1 MRDVHLRQV
10 DLNLLS
16 TLYALLEERHVT
28 RAAKRCFLSQSAM
41 SRSLERIRDTFGD
54 ELLIRTG
61 RTYERTVRGEWLLRE
76 LENLLPRLEALVR
89 GEPFDPAQS
98 RERIRVAVTDNGSIV
113 LLPALT
119 QRIRPAAPDV
129 TLEIVAWHDRSFED
143 VEAGKIDLALSPLA
157 APSPL
162 ETERLYKEDF
172 VCLLGADHK
181 LRSGRFTLKQYLE
194 LSHVVVTVLANRQT
208 FVDRPLADL
217 GLRRRVALSVPFFV
231 PAVAAVAG
239 SDLVL
244 TLPRKLA
251 KAVAGMAN
259 VRSVEPPPEI
269 KSFQYFMVW
278 HPRLTAEP
286 AQVWFREQLRIVAK
300 TI

>member
-16 TLYALLEERHVT
+16 TPYALLEERHVT
-28 RAAKRCFLSQSAM
+28 RAAKRCFLSQPAM

-61 RTYERTVRGEWLLRE
+61 RIYERTVRGEWLLRE
-76 LENLLPRLEALVR
+76 LESLLPRLEALVR
-89 GEPFDPAQS
+89 GEPFNPAQS
-98 RERIRVAVTDNGSIV
+98 RERLRVALTDNGSIA

-119 QRIRPAAPDV
+119 QRIRTAAADI
-129 TLEIVAWHDRSFED
+129 TLEIIAWHDRSFED

-157 APSPL
+157 ASSPL
-162 ETERLYKEDF
+162 ETERLFKEDF
-172 VCLLGADHK
+172 VCLVGADHK
-181 LRSGRFTLKQYLE
+181 LRSRRFTLKQYLE
-194 LSHVVVTVLANRQT
+194 LSHVAVGTL
-208 FVDRPLADL
+208 DRPLADL
-217 GLRRRVALSVPFFV
+217 GLRRRVALSVPFLV

-251 KAVAGMAN
+251 KAVAAMAN
-259 VRSVEPPPEI
+259 VRFVEPPPEI

>member
-28 RAAKRCFLSQSAM
+28 RAAKRCFLSQPAM

-61 RTYERTVRGEWLLRE
+61 RIYERTVRGEWLLRE

-98 RERIRVAVTDNGSIV
+98 RERLRVAVTDNGSIV

-119 QRIRPAAPDV
+119 QRIRTAAPDI

-162 ETERLYKEDF
+162 ETERLFKEDF
-172 VCLLGADHK
+172 VCLLGADHQ
-181 LRSGRFTLKQYLE
+181 LRARRFTLKQYLE
-194 LSHVVVTVLANRQT
+194 LSHVAVGAL
-208 FVDRPLADL
+208 DRPLADL
-217 GLRRRVALSVPFFV
+217 GLRRRVALSVPFLV

-251 KAVAGMAN
+251 KAVAAMAN

>member
-1 MRDVHLRQV
+1 M
-10 DLNLLS
+10 
-16 TLYALLEERHVT
+16 
-28 RAAKRCFLSQSAM
+28 
-41 SRSLERIRDTFGD
+41 
-54 ELLIRTG
+54 
-61 RTYERTVRGEWLLRE
+61 
-76 LENLLPRLEALVR
+76 
-89 GEPFDPAQS
+89 
-98 RERIRVAVTDNGSIV
+98 AVTDNGSIV

-119 QRIRPAAPDV
+119 RRIRTAAPDT
-129 TLEIVAWHDRSFED
+129 TLEVVAWHDRTFED

-162 ETERLYKEDF
+162 GTETLFKEDF
-172 VCLLGADHK
+172 VCLVGADHK
-181 LRSGRFTLKQYLE
+181 FRSRRFTLKQYLE
-194 LSHVVVTVLANRQT
+194 LSHVVVTVLANQQT
-208 FVDRPLADL
+208 LVDRPLADL

-239 SDLVL
+239 SDLVV

-251 KAVAGMAN
+251 KAIAAMAN
-259 VRSVEPPPEI
+259 LRSVEPPPEI
-269 KSFQYFMVW
+269 KNFQYFMVW

>member
-28 RAAKRCFLSQSAM
+28 RAAKRCFLSQPAM
-41 SRSLERIRDTFGD
+41 SRSLERLRDTLGD

-61 RTYERTVRGEWLLRE
+61 RIYERTVRGEWLLRE

-98 RERIRVAVTDNGSIV
+98 RERLRVALTDNGSIA

-119 QRIRPAAPDV
+119 QRIRTAAPDI

-162 ETERLYKEDF
+162 ETERLFKEDF

-181 LRSGRFTLKQYLE
+181 LRSRRFTLKQYLE
-194 LSHVVVTVLANRQT
+194 LSHVAVGTL
-208 FVDRPLADL
+208 DRPLADL
-217 GLRRRVALSVPFFV
+217 GLRRRVALSVPFLV

-251 KAVAGMAN
+251 KAVAAMVN

>member
-28 RAAKRCFLSQSAM
+28 RAAKRCFLSQPAM

-61 RTYERTVRGEWLLRE
+61 RIYERTVRGEWLLRE

-98 RERIRVAVTDNGSIV
+98 RERLRVALTDNGSIA

-119 QRIRPAAPDV
+119 QRIRTAAPDI

-162 ETERLYKEDF
+162 ETERLFKEDF
-172 VCLLGADHK
+172 VCLLGADHQ
-181 LRSGRFTLKQYLE
+181 LRARRFTLKQYLE
-194 LSHVVVTVLANRQT
+194 LSHVAVGAL
-208 FVDRPLADL
+208 DRPLADL
-217 GLRRRVALSVPFFV
+217 GLRRRVALSVPFLV

-251 KAVAGMAN
+251 KAVAAMAN
-259 VRSVEPPPEI
+259 VRFVEPPPEI

>member
-16 TLYALLEERHVT
+16 ILYALLEERHVT
-28 RAAKRCFLSQSAM
+28 RAAKRCFLSQPAV

-61 RTYERTVRGEWLLRE
+61 RIYERTVRGEWLLRE

-98 RERIRVAVTDNGSIV
+98 RERLRVAVTDNGSIV

-119 QRIRPAAPDV
+119 QRIRTAAPDI

-143 VEAGKIDLALSPLA
+143 VQAGKIDLALSPLA

-162 ETERLYKEDF
+162 ETERLFQEDF

-181 LRSGRFTLKQYLE
+181 LRSRRFTLKQYLE
-194 LSHVVVTVLANRQT
+194 LSHVAVGLL
-208 FVDRPLADL
+208 DRPLADL
-217 GLRRRVALSVPFFV
+217 GLRRRVALSVPFLV

-239 SDLVL
+239 SDLVV

-251 KAVAGMAN
+251 KAVAAMAK

>member
-1 MRDVHLRQV
+1 MRDVHLREV

-16 TLYALLEERHVT
+16 ILYALLEERHVT
-28 RAAKRCFLSQSAM
+28 RAAKRCFLSQPAM

-61 RTYERTVRGEWLLRE
+61 RIYERTVRGEWLLRE

-98 RERIRVAVTDNGSIV
+98 RERLRVALTDNGSIAI
-113 LLPALT
+113 LPALT
-119 QRIRPAAPDV
+119 QRIRTAAPDI

-162 ETERLYKEDF
+162 ETERLFKEDF

-181 LRSGRFTLKQYLE
+181 LRSRHFTLKQYLE
-194 LSHVVVTVLANRQT
+194 LSHVAVGAL
-208 FVDRPLADL
+208 DRPLADL
-217 GLRRRVALSVPFFV
+217 GLRRRVALSVPFLV

-239 SDLVL
+239 SDLVV

-251 KAVAGMAN
+251 KAVAAMAN
-259 VRSVEPPPEI
+259 VRFVEPPPEI

>member
-1 MRDVHLRQV
+1 MRDVHLREV

-16 TLYALLEERHVT
+16 ILYALLEERHVT
-28 RAAKRCFLSQSAM
+28 RAAKRCFLSQPAM

-61 RTYERTVRGEWLLRE
+61 RSYERTVRGEWLLRE

-98 RERIRVAVTDNGSIV
+98 RERLRVALTDNGSIAI
-113 LLPALT
+113 LPALT
-119 QRIRPAAPDV
+119 QRIRTAAPDI

-162 ETERLYKEDF
+162 ETERLFKEDF
-172 VCLLGADHK
+172 VCLLGAEHK
-181 LRSGRFTLKQYLE
+181 LRSRRFTLKQYLE
-194 LSHVVVTVLANRQT
+194 LSHVAVGAL
-208 FVDRPLADL
+208 DRPLADL
-217 GLRRRVALSVPFFV
+217 GLRRRVALSVPFLV

-239 SDLVL
+239 
-244 TLPRKLA
+244 
-251 KAVAGMAN
+251 MAN
-259 VRSVEPPPEI
+259 VRFVEPPPEI

-286 AQVWFREQLRIVAK
+286 AQVWFREQLQIVAK
-300 TI
+300 SI

>member
-28 RAAKRCFLSQSAM
+28 RAAKRCFLSQPAM
-41 SRSLERIRDTFGD
+41 SRSLERLRDTFGD

-61 RTYERTVRGEWLLRE
+61 RIYERTVRGEWLLRE

-98 RERIRVAVTDNGSIV
+98 RERLRVAVTDNGSIV

-119 QRIRPAAPDV
+119 QRIRTAAPDI

-162 ETERLYKEDF
+162 ETERLFKEDF

-181 LRSGRFTLKQYLE
+181 LRSRRFTLEQYLE
-194 LSHVVVTVLANRQT
+194 LSHVAVGAL
-208 FVDRPLADL
+208 DRPLADL
-217 GLRRRVALSVPFFV
+217 GLRRRVALSVPFLV

-251 KAVAGMAN
+251 KAVAAMAN

>member
-28 RAAKRCFLSQSAM
+28 RAAKRCFLSQPAM

-61 RTYERTVRGEWLLRE
+61 RIYERTVRGEWLLRE

-89 GEPFDPAQS
+89 GEPFNPAQS
-98 RERIRVAVTDNGSIV
+98 RERLRVALTDNGSIA

-119 QRIRPAAPDV
+119 QRIRTAAPDI

-162 ETERLYKEDF
+162 ETERLFKEDF

-181 LRSGRFTLKQYLE
+181 LRARRFTLKQYLE
-194 LSHVVVTVLANRQT
+194 LAHVAVGAL
-208 FVDRPLADL
+208 DRPLTDL
-217 GLRRRVALSVPFFV
+217 GLRRRVALSVPFLV

-251 KAVAGMAN
+251 KAVAAMVN
-259 VRSVEPPPEI
+259 VRSVEPPPEF

>member
-28 RAAKRCFLSQSAM
+28 RAAKRCFLSQPAM

-61 RTYERTVRGEWLLRE
+61 RIYERTVRGEWLLRE

-98 RERIRVAVTDNGSIV
+98 RERLRVALTDNGSIA

-119 QRIRPAAPDV
+119 QRIRTAAPDI

-162 ETERLYKEDF
+162 ETERLFKEDF
-172 VCLLGADHK
+172 VCLLGADHQ
-181 LRSGRFTLKQYLE
+181 LRSRRFTLKQYLE
-194 LSHVVVTVLANRQT
+194 LSHVAVGAL
-208 FVDRPLADL
+208 DRPLADL
-217 GLRRRVALSVPFFV
+217 GLRRRVALSVPFLV

-251 KAVAGMAN
+251 KAVAAMAN

>member
-28 RAAKRCFLSQSAM
+28 RAAKRCFLSQPAM

-61 RTYERTVRGEWLLRE
+61 RIYERTVRGEWLLRE

-98 RERIRVAVTDNGSIV
+98 RERLRVAVTDNGSIV

-119 QRIRPAAPDV
+119 QRIRTAAADI

-143 VEAGKIDLALSPLA
+143 VEAGKIDLALSPFDCTVA
-157 APSPL
+157 AGNGEAL
-162 ETERLYKEDF
+162 Q
-172 VCLLGADHK
+172 G
-181 LRSGRFTLKQYLE
+181 
-194 LSHVVVTVLANRQT
+194 
-208 FVDRPLADL
+208 
-217 GLRRRVALSVPFFV
+217 GLRLP
-231 PAVAAVAG
+231 AG
-239 SDLVL
+239 SRSSASLSPFHAEAISRAFSCRGD
-244 TLPRKLA
+244 R
-251 KAVAGMAN
+251 AGQPTN
-259 VRSVEPPPEI
+259 I
-269 KSFQYFMVW
+269 G
-278 HPRLTAEP
+278 
-286 AQVWFREQLRIVAK
+286 
-300 TI
+300 

>member
-28 RAAKRCFLSQSAM
+28 RAAKRCFLSQPAM

-98 RERIRVAVTDNGSIV
+98 RERLRTAVTDNGSIV

-119 QRIRPAAPDV
+119 QRIRTAAPDI

-162 ETERLYKEDF
+162 ETETLFKEDF

-181 LRSGRFTLKQYLE
+181 LRSRRFTLKQYLE
-194 LSHVVVTVLANRQT
+194 LAHVAVGAL
-208 FVDRPLADL
+208 DRPLADL
-217 GLRRRVALSVPFFV
+217 GLRRRVALSVPFLV

-239 SDLVL
+239 SDLVV

-251 KAVAGMAN
+251 KAVAAMAN
-259 VRSVEPPPEI
+259 VRFVEPPPEI

>member
-28 RAAKRCFLSQSAM
+28 RAAKRCFLSQPAM

-61 RTYERTVRGEWLLRE
+61 RIYERTVRGEWLLRE

-98 RERIRVAVTDNGSIV
+98 RERLRVALTDNGSIA

-119 QRIRPAAPDV
+119 QRIRTAAPDI

-162 ETERLYKEDF
+162 ETERLFKEDF
-172 VCLLGADHK
+172 VCLLGADHQ
-181 LRSGRFTLKQYLE
+181 LRSRRFTLKQYLE
-194 LSHVVVTVLANRQT
+194 LSHVAVGAL
-208 FVDRPLADL
+208 DRPLADL
-217 GLRRRVALSVPFFV
+217 GLRRRVALSVPFLV

-251 KAVAGMAN
+251 KAVAAMAN
-259 VRSVEPPPEI
+259 VRFVEPPPEI

>member
-16 TLYALLEERHVT
+16 TLYALLEERQVT
-28 RAAKRCFLSQSAM
+28 RAAKRCFLSQPAM
-41 SRSLERIRDTFGD
+41 SRSLDRIRDTFGD

-61 RTYERTVRGEWLLRE
+61 RIYERTVRGEWLLRE

-98 RERIRVAVTDNGSIV
+98 RERLRMALTDNGSIV

-119 QRIRPAAPDV
+119 QRIRTAAPDI

-162 ETERLYKEDF
+162 ETERLFKEDF
-172 VCLLGADHK
+172 VCLLGADHQ
-181 LRSGRFTLKQYLE
+181 LRSRRFTLKQYLE
-194 LSHVVVTVLANRQT
+194 LSHVAVGAL
-208 FVDRPLADL
+208 DRPVADL
-217 GLRRRVALSVPFFV
+217 GLRRRVALSVPFLV
-231 PAVAAVAG
+231 AAVAAVAG

-251 KAVAGMAN
+251 KAVAAMAN

>member
-28 RAAKRCFLSQSAM
+28 RAAKRCFLSQPAM

-61 RTYERTVRGEWLLRE
+61 RIYERTVRGEWLLRE

-89 GEPFDPAQS
+89 GEPFNPAQS
-98 RERIRVAVTDNGSIV
+98 RERLRVALTDNGSIAI
-113 LLPALT
+113 LPALT
-119 QRIRPAAPDV
+119 QRIRTAAPDI

-162 ETERLYKEDF
+162 ETERLFKEDF
-172 VCLLGADHK
+172 VCLLGADHQ
-181 LRSGRFTLKQYLE
+181 LRSRRFTLKQYLE
-194 LSHVVVTVLANRQT
+194 LSHVAVGAL
-208 FVDRPLADL
+208 DRPLADL
-217 GLRRRVALSVPFFV
+217 GLRRRVALSVPFLV

-239 SDLVL
+239 SDLVV

-251 KAVAGMAN
+251 KAVAAMAN
-259 VRSVEPPPEI
+259 VRFVEPPPEI

-286 AQVWFREQLRIVAK
+286 AQVWFREQLQIVAK

>member
-28 RAAKRCFLSQSAM
+28 RAAKRCFLSQPAM

-61 RTYERTVRGEWLLRE
+61 RIYERTVRGEWLLRE

-98 RERIRVAVTDNGSIV
+98 RVRLRVALTDNGSIA

-119 QRIRPAAPDV
+119 QRIRTAAPDI

-162 ETERLYKEDF
+162 ETERLFKEDF

-181 LRSGRFTLKQYLE
+181 LRSRRFTLKQYLE
-194 LSHVVVTVLANRQT
+194 LSHVAVGAL
-208 FVDRPLADL
+208 DRPLADL
-217 GLRRRVALSVPFFV
+217 GLRRRVALSVPFLV

-251 KAVAGMAN
+251 KAVAAMAN
-259 VRSVEPPPEI
+259 VRFVEPPPEI

>member
-28 RAAKRCFLSQSAM
+28 RAATRCFLSQPAM

-89 GEPFDPAQS
+89 GESFDPAQS
-98 RERIRVAVTDNGSIV
+98 RERLRTAVTDNGSIV

-119 QRIRPAAPDV
+119 QRIRTAAPDI

-157 APSPL
+157 APAPL
-162 ETERLYKEDF
+162 ETETLFKEDF

-181 LRSGRFTLKQYLE
+181 LRSRRFTLKQYLE
-194 LSHVVVTVLANRQT
+194 LSHVAVGTLDRLIESWPELAAISFLLGTPTLGQSL
-208 FVDRPLADL
+208 VPL
-217 GLRRRVALSVPFFV
+217 
-231 PAVAAVAG
+231 
-239 SDLVL
+239 
-244 TLPRKLA
+244 RK
-251 KAVAGMAN
+251 
-259 VRSVEPPPEI
+259 SE
-269 KSFQYFMVW
+269 
-278 HPRLTAEP
+278 
-286 AQVWFREQLRIVAK
+286 
-300 TI
+300 

>member
-28 RAAKRCFLSQSAM
+28 RAAKRCFLSQPAM

-61 RTYERTVRGEWLLRE
+61 RIYERTVRGEWLLRE

-89 GEPFDPAQS
+89 GEPFNPAQS
-98 RERIRVAVTDNGSIV
+98 RERLRVALTDNGSIAI
-113 LLPALT
+113 LPALT
-119 QRIRPAAPDV
+119 QRIRTAAPDI

-162 ETERLYKEDF
+162 ETERLFKEDF
-172 VCLLGADHK
+172 VCLLGADHQ
-181 LRSGRFTLKQYLE
+181 LRSRRFTLKQYLE
-194 LSHVVVTVLANRQT
+194 LSHVAVGAL
-208 FVDRPLADL
+208 DRPLADL
-217 GLRRRVALSVPFFV
+217 GLRRRVALSVPFLV

-251 KAVAGMAN
+251 KAVAAMAN
-259 VRSVEPPPEI
+259 VRFVEPPPEI

-286 AQVWFREQLRIVAK
+286 AQVWFREQLQIVAK

>member
-1 MRDVHLRQV
+1 MRNVHLRQV

-28 RAAKRCFLSQSAM
+28 RAAKRCFLSQPAM

-61 RTYERTVRGEWLLRE
+61 RIYERTVRGEWLLRE

-98 RERIRVAVTDNGSIV
+98 RERLRVALTDNGSIAI
-113 LLPALT
+113 LPSLT
-119 QRIRPAAPDV
+119 QRIRTAAPDI

-162 ETERLYKEDF
+162 ETERLFKEDF

-181 LRSGRFTLKQYLE
+181 LRSRRFTLKQYLE
-194 LSHVVVTVLANRQT
+194 LSHVAVGAL
-208 FVDRPLADL
+208 DRPLADL
-217 GLRRRVALSVPFFV
+217 GLRRRVALSVPFLV

-251 KAVAGMAN
+251 KAVAAMAN

-300 TI
+300 MI

>member
-28 RAAKRCFLSQSAM
+28 RAAKRCFLSQPAM
-41 SRSLERIRDTFGD
+41 SRSLERIRNTFGD

-76 LENLLPRLEALVR
+76 LESLLPRLEALVR

-98 RERIRVAVTDNGSIV
+98 RERLRVALTDNGSIA

-119 QRIRPAAPDV
+119 QRIRAAAADI
-129 TLEIVAWHDRSFED
+129 TLEIIAWHDRSFED

-162 ETERLYKEDF
+162 ETERLFKEDF

-181 LRSGRFTLKQYLE
+181 LRSRRFTLKQYLE
-194 LSHVVVTVLANRQT
+194 LAHVAVGAL
-208 FVDRPLADL
+208 DRPLADL
-217 GLRRRVALSVPFFV
+217 GLRRRVALSVPFLV

-239 SDLVL
+239 SDLVV

-251 KAVAGMAN
+251 KAVAAMAN
-259 VRSVEPPPEI
+259 VRFVEPPPEI

-286 AQVWFREQLRIVAK
+286 AQVWFREQLQIVAK
-300 TI
+300 SI

>member
-28 RAAKRCFLSQSAM
+28 RAAKRCFLSQPAM

-61 RTYERTVRGEWLLRE
+61 RIYERTVRGEWLLRE

-98 RERIRVAVTDNGSIV
+98 RERLRVALTDNGSIA

-119 QRIRPAAPDV
+119 QCIRTAAPDI

-157 APSPL
+157 ALSPL
-162 ETERLYKEDF
+162 ETERLFKEDF
-172 VCLLGADHK
+172 VCLLGADHQ
-181 LRSGRFTLKQYLE
+181 LRARRFTLKQYLE
-194 LSHVVVTVLANRQT
+194 LSHVAVGAL
-208 FVDRPLADL
+208 DRPLADL
-217 GLRRRVALSVPFFV
+217 GLRRHVALSVPFLV

-251 KAVAGMAN
+251 KAVAAMAN
-259 VRSVEPPPEI
+259 LRFVEPPPEI

>member
-28 RAAKRCFLSQSAM
+28 RAAKRCFLSQPAM

-61 RTYERTVRGEWLLRE
+61 RIYERTVRGEWLLRE

-98 RERIRVAVTDNGSIV
+98 RERLRVALTDNGSIA

-119 QRIRPAAPDV
+119 QRIRTAAPDI

-162 ETERLYKEDF
+162 ETERLFKEDF

-181 LRSGRFTLKQYLE
+181 LRSRRFTLKQYLE
-194 LSHVVVTVLANRQT
+194 LSHVAVGAL
-208 FVDRPLADL
+208 DRPLADL
-217 GLRRRVALSVPFFV
+217 GLRRRVALSVPFLV

-251 KAVAGMAN
+251 KAVAAMAN

>member
-1 MRDVHLRQV
+1 MRDVHLRAV

-98 RERIRVAVTDNGSIV
+98 RERLRVAVTDNGSIV

-181 LRSGRFTLKQYLE
+181 LRSRRFTLKQYLE
-194 LSHVVVTVLANRQT
+194 LSHVAVGTL
-208 FVDRPLADL
+208 DRPLADL

-251 KAVAGMAN
+251 KAVAAMAN

-286 AQVWFREQLRIVAK
+286 AQVWFREQLQIVAK
-300 TI
+300 SI

>member
-28 RAAKRCFLSQSAM
+28 RAAKRCFLSQPAM

-61 RTYERTVRGEWLLRE
+61 RIYERTVRGEWLLRE

-98 RERIRVAVTDNGSIV
+98 RERLRMAVTDNGSIV

-119 QRIRPAAPDV
+119 QRIRTAAPDI

-162 ETERLYKEDF
+162 ETERL
-172 VCLLGADHK
+172 LQ
-181 LRSGRFTLKQYLE
+181 R
-194 LSHVVVTVLANRQT
+194 
-208 FVDRPLADL
+208 
-217 GLRRRVALSVPFFV
+217 GLRL
-231 PAVAAVAG
+231 PA
-239 SDLVL
+239 
-244 TLPRKLA
+244 
-251 KAVAGMAN
+251 
-259 VRSVEPPPEI
+259 RSR
-269 KSFQYFMVW
+269 S
-278 HPRLTAEP
+278 
-286 AQVWFREQLRIVAK
+286 
-300 TI
+300 

>member
-16 TLYALLEERHVT
+16 TLYALLEERHVS
-28 RAAKRCFLSQSAM
+28 RAAKRCFLSQPAM
-41 SRSLERIRDTFGD
+41 SRSLERIRDTFGN

-61 RTYERTVRGEWLLRE
+61 RSYQRTVRGEWLLRE

-98 RERIRVAVTDNGSIV
+98 RERLRTAVTDNGSIV

-119 QRIRPAAPDV
+119 QRIRTAAPDI

-162 ETERLYKEDF
+162 ETERLFKEDF
-172 VCLLGADHK
+172 VCLLGAEHK
-181 LRSGRFTLKQYLE
+181 LRSRRFTLKQYLE
-194 LSHVVVTVLANRQT
+194 LAHVAVGAL
-208 FVDRPLADL
+208 DRPLADL
-217 GLRRRVALSVPFFV
+217 GLRRRVALSVPFLV

-239 SDLVL
+239 SDLVV

-251 KAVAGMAN
+251 KAVAAMAN
-259 VRSVEPPPEI
+259 VRFVEPPPEI

>member
-1 MRDVHLRQV
+1 MRDVHLREV

-28 RAAKRCFLSQSAM
+28 RAAKRCFLSQPAM

-61 RTYERTVRGEWLLRE
+61 RSYERTVRGEWLLRE

-98 RERIRVAVTDNGSIV
+98 RERLRVAVTDNGSMV

-119 QRIRPAAPDV
+119 QRIRTAAPDI

-157 APSPL
+157 ALSPL
-162 ETERLYKEDF
+162 ETERLFKEDF
-172 VCLLGADHK
+172 VCLLGADHQ
-181 LRSGRFTLKQYLE
+181 LRARRFTLKQYLE
-194 LSHVVVTVLANRQT
+194 LSHVAVGAL
-208 FVDRPLADL
+208 DRPLADL
-217 GLRRRVALSVPFFV
+217 GLRRRVALSVPFLV

-251 KAVAGMAN
+251 KAVAAMAN
-259 VRSVEPPPEI
+259 VRFVEPPPEI
-269 KSFQYFMVW
+269 KRFQYFMVW

-286 AQVWFREQLRIVAK
+286 AQVWFGEQLRIVAK

>member
-1 MRDVHLRQV
+1 MREVHLRQV

-28 RAAKRCFLSQSAM
+28 RAAKRCFLSQPAM

-61 RTYERTVRGEWLLRE
+61 RIYERTVRGEWLLRE
-76 LENLLPRLEALVR
+76 LESLLPRLEALVR
-89 GEPFDPAQS
+89 GEPFNPAQS
-98 RERIRVAVTDNGSIV
+98 RERLRVALTDNGSIA

-119 QRIRPAAPDV
+119 QRIRTAAADI
-129 TLEIVAWHDRSFED
+129 TLEIIAWHDRSFED

-162 ETERLYKEDF
+162 ETERLFKEDF
-172 VCLLGADHK
+172 VCLVGADHK
-181 LRSGRFTLKQYLE
+181 LRSRRFTLKQYLE
-194 LSHVVVTVLANRQT
+194 LSHVAVGTL
-208 FVDRPLADL
+208 DRPLADL
-217 GLRRRVALSVPFFV
+217 GLRRRVALSVPFLV

-251 KAVAGMAN
+251 KAVAAMAN
-259 VRSVEPPPEI
+259 VRFVEPPPEI

>member
-1 MRDVHLRQV
+1 
-10 DLNLLS
+10 
-16 TLYALLEERHVT
+16 LEERHVT
-28 RAAKRCFLSQSAM
+28 RAAKRCFLSQPAM

-61 RTYERTVRGEWLLRE
+61 RIYERTVRGEWLLRE

-98 RERIRVAVTDNGSIV
+98 REKLRVALTDNGSIA

-119 QRIRPAAPDV
+119 QRIRTAAPDI
-129 TLEIVAWHDRSFED
+129 TLEIVTWHDRSFED

-157 APSPL
+157 APAPL
-162 ETERLYKEDF
+162 ETERLFKEDF

-181 LRSGRFTLKQYLE
+181 LRSRRFTLKQYLE
-194 LSHVVVTVLANRQT
+194 LSHVAVGTL
-208 FVDRPLADL
+208 DRPLADL
-217 GLRRRVALSVPFFV
+217 GLRRRVALSVPFLV

-239 SDLVL
+239 SEMVL

-251 KAVAGMAN
+251 KAVAAMAN
-259 VRSVEPPPEI
+259 VRFVEPPPEI

-286 AQVWFREQLRIVAK
+286 AQVWFREQLRIVTK

>member
-1 MRDVHLRQV
+1 
-10 DLNLLS
+10 
-16 TLYALLEERHVT
+16 
-28 RAAKRCFLSQSAM
+28 
-41 SRSLERIRDTFGD
+41 
-54 ELLIRTG
+54 
-61 RTYERTVRGEWLLRE
+61 
-76 LENLLPRLEALVR
+76 
-89 GEPFDPAQS
+89 
-98 RERIRVAVTDNGSIV
+98 VTDNGSIV

-119 QRIRPAAPDV
+119 QRIRTAAPDI

-157 APSPL
+157 APAPL
-162 ETERLYKEDF
+162 ETETLYKEDF
-172 VCLLGADHK
+172 VCLLGGGHK
-181 LRSGRFTLKQYLE
+181 LRSRRFTLKQYLE
-194 LSHVVVTVLANRQT
+194 LSHVVVTVLANQQT
-208 FVDRPLADL
+208 LVDRPLADL

-239 SDLVL
+239 SDLVV

-251 KAVAGMAN
+251 KAVAAMAN

>member
-28 RAAKRCFLSQSAM
+28 RAAKRCFLSQPAM

-61 RTYERTVRGEWLLRE
+61 RSYERTVRGEWLLRE
-76 LENLLPRLEALVR
+76 LESLLPRLEALVR

-98 RERIRVAVTDNGSIV
+98 RERLRVALTDNGSIA
-113 LLPALT
+113 LLPTLT
-119 QRIRPAAPDV
+119 QRIRTAAPDI

-157 APSPL
+157 APPPL
-162 ETERLYKEDF
+162 ETERLFKEDF
-172 VCLLGADHK
+172 VCLLGAEHK
-181 LRSGRFTLKQYLE
+181 LRSRRFTLKQYLE
-194 LSHVVVTVLANRQT
+194 LSHVAVGAL
-208 FVDRPLADL
+208 DRPLADL
-217 GLRRRVALSVPFFV
+217 GLRRRVALSVPFLV
-231 PAVAAVAG
+231 PAVAAIAG
-239 SDLVL
+239 SDLVV

-251 KAVAGMAN
+251 KAVAALAN
-259 VRSVEPPPEI
+259 VRFVEPPPEI